1 MSSIKNSFPLIVL
14 IGLIILVTIYI
25 IMNPKSNTSQTKNEI
40 NPSAITDSVNPEN
53 TTWELI
59 NLFDTNKN
67 TQLEIPTQTKI
78 TLLMSESKVSGNSG
92 CNNYMGS
99 YVLNGNEISFSQMGS
114 TMMFC
119 GEEIGEIEGVYLS
132 NLQIVKTFTSD
143 ENNLI
148 FYNEKN
154 QEILNYSKSKTATLE
169 NQDWIATMVNN
180 GKEAVIGI
188 PEDISVTAR
197 FENGTVSG
205 NAGCNNY
212 NGSYELDGNN
222 IKFGEIASTMMYCE
236 GPASEVE
243 SNYLIALQNSDNY
256 VFENGRLVLKQGE
269 TRQVDYVNSEN
280 E

>member
-1 MSSIKNSFPLIVL
+1 MYNIKNSFSIIVL
-14 IGLIILVTIYI
+14 IILIILVTIFI
-25 IMNPKSNTSQTKNEI
+25 IMNPKSDTSQNKNDI
-40 NPSAITDSVNPEN
+40 NPATKTQSINPEN
-53 TTWELI
+53 ITWEL
-59 NLFDTNKN
+59 DTLRDPNNN

-78 TLLMSESKVSGNSG
+78 TLLMSESKASGNSG

-99 YVLNGNEISFSQMGS
+99 YVLDGNEISFSQMGS

-119 GEEIGEIEGVYLS
+119 GEEIGEIEGLYLS
-132 NLQIVKTFTSD
+132 NLQIVKKFTSD

-148 FYNEKN
+148 FYNEEN

-169 NQDWIATMVNN
+169 NQDWKATMVNN
-180 GKEAVIGI
+180 GKEAVVGI

-197 FENGTVSG
+197 FDNGTVFGSS
-205 NAGCNNY
+205 GCNNY

-243 SNYLIALQNSDNY
+243 SNYLIALQNTDNF

-269 TRQVDYVNSEN
+269 TRQVDYVNVKN

>member
-1 MSSIKNSFPLIVL
+1 MNSIKNSFPLIVL
-14 IGLIILVTIYI
+14 IGLIILVTIF
-25 IMNPKSNTSQTKNEI
+25 IMMNLKTKTSQTKNEI
-40 NPSAITDSVNPEN
+40 NPSAIADSVNPEN

-67 TQLEIPTQTKI
+67 TQLEIPTQSKI
-78 TLLMSESKVSGNSG
+78 TLLMNDSRVSGNSG

-99 YVLNGNEISFSQMGS
+99 YVLKGNEISFSQMGS

-119 GEEIGEIEGVYLS
+119 GEEIGEIEGVYLN
-132 NLQIVKTFTSD
+132 NLELAKTFNSD
-143 ENNLI
+143 EDKLI
-148 FYNEKN
+148 FYDEKN

-169 NQDWIATMVNN
+169 GQNWEATMVNN
-180 GKEAVIGI
+180 GKEAVVSV
-188 PEDISVTAR
+188 PEDIKVTAK

-205 NAGCNNY
+205 NSGCNNY

-243 SNYLIALQNSDNY
+243 SNYLIALQNTDNY